1 MASVIL
7 IAIGVPCLIGASVF
21 WLNHQTAR
29 LVANTSGIALQ
40 TVIIMVVLLAIA
52 GAVAAVMVA
61 RGNQAVGE
69 IERTNITRQPSDFT
83 SETLCTAAGFTWS
96 SGACTSPAAS
106 PGPPSPPVDPGPG
119 AALTAYTVEAHCTA
133 QKHVWSSGACTA
145 NPTKSAYTVEANC
158 TIGGGT
164 WTTGTPGSCA

>member
-1 MASVIL
+1 MLSVLLLSVGIPCMALAVCSGL
-7 IAIGVPCLIGASVF
+7 RRKMP
-21 WLNHQTAR
+21 AR
-29 LVANTSGIALQ
+29 AANTRGLALQ

-52 GAVAAVMVA
+52 GAVAAVLVA

-96 SGACTSPAAS
+96 SGACTSPGAP
-106 PGPPSPPVDPGPG
+106 PGPPSPPVDPGAG

-133 QKHVWSSGACTA
+133 QQHVWSSNACTA
-145 NPTKSAYTVEANC
+145 NPTKSAYTVESNC
-158 TIGGGT
+158 NIGGGT
-164 WTTGTPGSCA
+164 WDAGTSTCS